1 MTDDQDDDSELMRRV
16 YLLYCSLPKAV
27 TQCSCNTR
35 YLYFSN
41 IMESHGAAQGRLA
54 ALLRHL
60 KLSQHDDSEVQAAG
74 DASDGVSMAP
84 CSSAVHRT
92 LPRFDSNVLADYL
105 DDLRS
110 MKNEVYEV
118 RQSYESLVSAPAHLY
133 FFQHLAH

>member
-27 TQCSCNTR
+27 TQCSCNAR